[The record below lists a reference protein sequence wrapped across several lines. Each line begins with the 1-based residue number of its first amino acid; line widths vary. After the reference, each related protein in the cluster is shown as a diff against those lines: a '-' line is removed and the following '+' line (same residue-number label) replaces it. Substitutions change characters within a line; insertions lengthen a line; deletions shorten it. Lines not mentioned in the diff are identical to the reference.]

1 MNLTY
6 LDVADWFVIVS
17 AVVVGVVGSARFVRL
32 VTADKWPPIVKFRIW
47 WESKTEQYGEE
58 GWVLLFK
65 CLWCFAPWVV
75 AANLAWALLSDL
87 HWSWWIVNGWLAA
100 SYATSWVVY
109 HDED

>member
-1 MNLTY
+1 VTTTW
-6 LDVADWFVIVS
+6 LDVLTIIAAVI
-17 AVVVGVVGSARFVRL
+17 VGVVGSARFVRL

-47 WESKTEQYGEE
+47 WEGKTEGDNPDE

-75 AANLAWALLSDL
+75 AVNLAAALLSDL
-87 HWSWWIVNGWLAA
+87 HPAWWVINGWLAA
-100 SYATSWVVY
+100 SYAASWLVF